1 MIRTKILLGSA
12 LVLTLA
18 LAACTK
24 PNPGISVV
32 SGAVSEHR
40 QAICWTYEMDQ
51 LEPGMCAQD
60 VVTSAISGDR
70 VARIPVSP
78 GQTIGISV
86 DPIVADAGWSPVVG
100 TQRLTSEPLNTLY
113 FRFAYP
119 ELQEVPK
126 DGLDLQIV
134 SGVGDKTKGIWVFKL
149 VPTTS

>member
-1 MIRTKILLGSA
+1 
-12 LVLTLA
+12 
-18 LAACTK
+18 
-24 PNPGISVV
+24 
-32 SGAVSEHR
+32 
-40 QAICWTYEMDQ
+40 MDQ

-60 VVTSAISGDR
+60 VVTAAISGDR

-86 DPIVADAGWSPVVG
+86 DPVVADAGWSPVVG
-100 TQRLTSEPLNTLY
+100 TQRLTSEPLKTLY

-134 SGVGDKTKGIWVFKL
+134 AGVGDKTKGIWVFKL
-149 VPTTS
+149 VPTNS